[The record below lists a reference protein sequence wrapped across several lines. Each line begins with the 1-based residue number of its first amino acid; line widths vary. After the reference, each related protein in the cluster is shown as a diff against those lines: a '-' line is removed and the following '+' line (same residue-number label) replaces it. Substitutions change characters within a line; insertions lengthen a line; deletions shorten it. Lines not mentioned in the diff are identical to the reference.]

1 MQIVV
6 PPRVIAGAVLPRQ
19 GVTTA
24 TLVIGFALLTAAA
37 AQVRIPLP
45 FTPVPVTGQT
55 FAVLLAGAALG
66 RRAGAASQ
74 GLYVLLGLV
83 FPFYAGGSSGWTY
96 ATGATAGF
104 LVGFVAAAW
113 VVGTLAERR
122 KDRSV
127 TTAIPAFLAGTVIIY
142 ACGVPWLAAVLD
154 VSWGKAAELGLV
166 PFVAGDLAKAALA
179 GTVLPAAWR
188 LVGRTKLS

>member
-6 PPRVIAGAVLPRQ
+6 PSRVIAGAVLPRQ
-19 GVTTA
+19 RVTTA

-55 FAVLLAGAALG
+55 SAVLLAGAALG

-83 FPFYAGGSSGWTY
+83 LPFYAGGNSGWTY

-104 LVGFVAAAW
+104 LVGFVIAAW
-113 VVGTLAERR
+113 VVGTLAERS

-142 ACGVPWLAAVLD
+142 VCGVPWLAAVLD
-154 VSWGKAAELGLV
+154 VSWVKAAELGLV
-166 PFVAGDLAKAALA
+166 PFVAGDLAKAVLA